1 VTASNQVAGFMPS
14 ANGFHFIN
22 SWPSEPDIV
31 VNVPAL
37 GRVAVGDASNG
48 LCGGM
53 VFAVRDF
60 FEA

>member
-1 VTASNQVAGFMPS
+1 MPS